1 MSQDPFGR
9 RLDPNDP
16 NYDPRRTYVGG
27 ERVSME
33 RQRSI
38 FQNPEKD
45 ILISQSSRDNLAV
58 LSADELDSTDP
69 AAALIGKENVRR
81 VPRNAAAAAAVGG
94 RPGTKADVE
103 VYSKYLGRH
112 DPIPS
117 RALANRRR
125 DESIKKDGC
134 FYLAAAL
141 DFCWCL

>member
-58 LSADELDSTDP
+58 LSADELDSSDP
-69 AAALIGKENVRR
+69 AAALIGKEKVRR

>member
-1 MSQDPFGR
+1 MSHDPFGR

-16 NYDPRRTYVGG
+16 NYDPRRAYVGG

-69 AAALIGKENVRR
+69 AAAALGKERMRR
-81 VPRNAAAAAAVGG
+81 VPRNATAATAT
-94 RPGTKADVE
+94 RPRTMADVE

-117 RALANRRR
+117 RALASRRR
-125 DESIKKDGC
+125 DDSIKKDGC